1 MTLPLQAQQSAVLQ
15 ISDEEAPWS
24 ADRLG
29 ERLVITTSPIAV
41 DAEDAVA
48 AMRGCLVANLCSELS
63 LEARFILREGTTPCL
78 QMVVQP
84 EEWASAIERLRTLK
98 SMCMAASLSMD
109 FSGALHIEKEVDEA
123 CTAEDADTQV
133 LDLLRVLEVK
143 AGSDAELAALLS
155 IDEVQ
160 GAGTFE
166 PDDEA
171 WVIALGPSFLEHHLS
186 LTLALAPLGDDDEAK
201 RLLQQGLELGSALV
215 VGPEFR
221 IGSDPTAETLL
232 LCTDLAP
239 HQCDVSA
246 IKASMGG
253 LLLLAQRLE
262 PLLFQG
268 VGTVSKT
275 DVSLLQ
281 PNLADSL
288 SAYCIMRA

>member
-1 MTLPLQAQQSAVLQ
+1 MTLPLQPQQSAVIQ
-15 ISDEEAPWS
+15 IPDEEAPWS

-29 ERLVITTSPIAV
+29 EDLVITTSPIFV

-48 AMRGCLVANLCSELS
+48 AMRGCLVANVCSELS
-63 LEARFILREGTTPCL
+63 LEARFIVREGTAPCL

-98 SMCMAASLSMD
+98 SECMTASLSMD
-109 FSGALHIEKEVDEA
+109 FSRALQIEKEIDEA
-123 CTAEDADTQV
+123 CTADDADAQV
-133 LDLLRVLEVK
+133 IDLLRMLEAK
-143 AGSDAELAALLS
+143 ASSDAELAALLS

-186 LTLALAPLGDDDEAK
+186 LTLALAPLADDDEAK
-201 RLLQQGLELGSALV
+201 RLLQQGLVLGSALV

-246 IKASMGG
+246 IKAAMGG

-262 PLLFQG
+262 PRLFQG
-268 VGTVSKT
+268 VVAVSST
-275 DVSLLQ
+275 DASLLQ
-281 PNLADSL
+281 PNMADSL
-288 SAYCIMRA
+288 SAYSIMRA